1 MGCVVAELYRCSPLF
16 QGRNDL
22 DQLKLIKELLLVD
35 PLCFDTEIV
44 SCMSFSEGQ
53 SPESLRLPQNIVRQ
67 RLEHAV
73 PTADHRA
80 IALLRSILQICP
92 EQRPTSEEVLRHVYF
107 DREYYE
113 STLGN
118 EKEQNPIL
126 RRFSRLDK
134 KKRPSVLVSPVL
146 DSPSTILEFT
156 NNNEEYAFIEEN
168 IISEAAM
175 SPKFTFERNKRQKL
189 RPSQIFNID

>member
-35 PLCFDTEIV
+35 QLCFDTEIV

-80 IALLRSILQICP
+80 IALLHSILQISP
-92 EQRPTSEEVLRHVYF
+92 QQRPRSEEVLRHVYF

-113 STLGN
+113 STRRD

-146 DSPSTILEFT
+146 DSPSNILEFT
-156 NNNEEYAFIEEN
+156 N